1 METIP
6 VTQRMMEAENQSL
19 KVDLEDCKKRLF
31 ELVYEEDPVA
41 EATIKKDYEHICG
54 SIESWIDEVF
64 KEEDF
69 RKRFNSILKRDPQ
82 KLTNLGLLEVARDAD
97 GYPVYDLETMESREF
112 QWMAWLGSKDTC
124 NYIVISLVIWRF
136 LGTKV
141 FSERLPIGTTPD
153 QRLLINEILEHKN
166 KDQAEGTQFK
176 LDKS

>member
-1 METIP
+1 METILI
-6 VTQRMMEAENQSL
+6 TLELMEAENNNL

-82 KLTNLGLLEVARDAD
+82 KLMNLGVSKWHGTLMEV
-97 GYPVYDLETMESREF
+97 
-112 QWMAWLGSKDTC
+112 
-124 NYIVISLVIWRF
+124 
-136 LGTKV
+136 
-141 FSERLPIGTTPD
+141 
-153 QRLLINEILEHKN
+153 KN
-166 KDQAEGTQFK
+166 LSGWNG
-176 LDKS
+176 